1 MKVLVISHNPFS
13 KSSNNGKTLES
24 IFSQFPENSIIQ
36 IYFHESENP
45 DLDFHAKYFRITDKE
60 IIKRMGFIG
69 PKPGRLINQI
79 DQGNISQNNLSK
91 KEKYRSLMLSV
102 RDLIWK
108 FTFKKLDLAYQW
120 LDQEKPD
127 VVFYVGG
134 DSIFSH
140 NIAVKVS
147 KKLNIPLAVYF
158 TDDYILNPQTD
169 NIIDKV
175 RNSLLR
181 KIFKKTVSHAKL
193 CFAIGDSMKKEYTKF
208 FHRNFETIMNCI
220 DVIPKQD
227 FHLKKNDITIS
238 YFGGL
243 HLNRD
248 LMILRL
254 GKILS
259 DISEEKNCHI
269 NLNIYS
275 GQKPSVEVLYLF
287 KNNNITYCGFVKPEN
302 IAQKM
307 KESDF
312 LLHVENDS
320 DYFKSITQ
328 LSVSTKIP
336 EYLISSIPIIAFGP
350 PDVAS
355 FELLNDNK
363 IGSVISSK
371 LEDYEI
377 KKQFVELISDEELL
391 QKRVSKA
398 YNYAVNNFNKEK
410 NSSKLYHN
418 LKNLVHENSK

>member
-24 IFSQFPENSIIQ
+24 IFAEFPENSILQ
-36 IYFHESENP
+36 LYFHGSEDP
-45 DLDFHAKYFRITDKE
+45 DFDFKAKYFRITDKE
-60 IIKRMGFIG
+60 IIDRKGFLG
-69 PKPGRLINQI
+69 KKPGKKIIQLLPKIQLKN
-79 DQGNISQNNLSK
+79 NIPK
-91 KEKYRSLMLSV
+91 KSELRSLMLTF

-108 FTFKKLDLAYQW
+108 FTFNKLDTTYQW
-120 LDQEKPD
+120 LEQEKPD

-140 NIAVKVS
+140 RIAVQIS
-147 KKLNIPLAVYF
+147 KKFKIPLAVYF
-158 TDDYILNPQTD
+158 TDDYILNPNTD
-169 NIIDKV
+169 NIIDKL
-175 RNSLLR
+175 RNLSLR
-181 KIFKKTVSHAKL
+181 KTFKSTVSHAKL
-193 CFAIGDSMKKEYTKF
+193 CLAIGDSMKRDYSAF
-208 FHRNFETIMNCI
+208 FKKGFDTVMNCI
-220 DVIPKQD
+220 DVVAKQD
-227 FHLKKNDITIS
+227 YNLSKDEINIS

-259 DISEEKNCHI
+259 EISVETPVNIH
-269 NLNIYS
+269 LNVYS
-275 GQKPSVEVLYLF
+275 GQKPSEEIINQF
-287 KNNNITYCGFVKPEN
+287 KNNNINYCGFVGSED
-302 IAQKM
+302 ISQKM

-320 DYFKSITQ
+320 EYFKSITK

-350 PDVAS
+350 LDVAS
-355 FELLNDNK
+355 FEILINND

-371 LEDYEI
+371 SDNDQI
-377 KKQFVELISDEELL
+377 KTQFLKLISDENLL
-391 QKRVSKA
+391 NERVSNA
-398 YNYAVNNFNKEK
+398 YNYAVKHFDKENNSF
-410 NSSKLYHN
+410 KLYHN